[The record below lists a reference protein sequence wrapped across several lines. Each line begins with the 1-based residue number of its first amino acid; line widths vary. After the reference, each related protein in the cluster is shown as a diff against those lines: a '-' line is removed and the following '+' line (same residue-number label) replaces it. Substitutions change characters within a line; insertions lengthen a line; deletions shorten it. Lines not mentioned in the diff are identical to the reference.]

1 MPKKPFLSISQQA
14 VDHLRKEILH
24 GRWSQTMPGRQ
35 RLAEELGLNEKTVEI
50 ALEQLEKEGLL
61 ENQGPGRRRRI
72 VSNMKLEP
80 TALRVAYLEHS
91 PEDKGEAYMISLTHQ
106 LQDAGHAPFYADK
119 TLAELGMKP
128 SRVAR
133 LVKQTEADAWLV
145 CSGARGILEWFAA
158 NEIPCFALFGPMDD
172 LPIPGTKPDRVKSQT
187 EATRALLS
195 LGHRRISFLCR
206 HQNRHPLPAIGL
218 RAYLSE
224 LETAGIETGAFHLP
238 EWEESAEGL
247 MRILDS
253 LCDGPTPVTALFL
266 DEPFLYHA
274 AHHHLCKRGLRIP
287 EDISLI
293 CTDGHQT
300 FRWCRPSVAHIEW
313 DTRPIVR
320 RILRWADNIAK
331 GRSDQRQSFTKS
343 SFVPGGTIGPVNKR
357 R

>member
-14 VDHLRKEILH
+14 VDRLRQEILH
-24 GRWSQTMPGRQ
+24 GRWSETVPGRQ
-35 RLAEELGLNEKTVEI
+35 SLAEELGLNEKTVEV
-50 ALEQLEKEGLL
+50 ALEQLEREGLL

-72 VSNMKLEP
+72 VSNIKLKP

-91 PEDKGEAYMISLTHQ
+91 PEDKGEAYMLSLTHQ
-106 LQDAGHAPFYADK
+106 LQAAGHDPFYADK
-119 TLAELGMKP
+119 TLTELGMKP
-128 SRVAR
+128 SPIAR
-133 LVKQTEADAWLV
+133 MVKQTQADAWLV
-145 CSGARGILEWFAA
+145 CSASRDILEWFANNDIA
-158 NEIPCFALFGPMDD
+158 CFALFGSMDD
-172 LPIPGTKPDRVKSQT
+172 LPLAGAKPDRVKSQT
-187 EATRALLS
+187 QATRRLLE

-206 HQNRHPLPAIGL
+206 HQNRHPMPAIGL
-218 RAYLSE
+218 RAYLTE
-224 LETAGIETGAFHLP
+224 LEAAGITTGNFHLP

-274 AHHHLCKRGLRIP
+274 ACNHLIRRGLRIP

-313 DTRPIVR
+313 DSRPIVR
-320 RILRWADNIAK
+320 RVLRWADNIAK
-331 GRSDQRQSFTKS
+331 GKSDLRQSHTKA
-343 SFVPGGTIGPVNKR
+343 SFISGGTIGPVNKKR
-357 R
+357 